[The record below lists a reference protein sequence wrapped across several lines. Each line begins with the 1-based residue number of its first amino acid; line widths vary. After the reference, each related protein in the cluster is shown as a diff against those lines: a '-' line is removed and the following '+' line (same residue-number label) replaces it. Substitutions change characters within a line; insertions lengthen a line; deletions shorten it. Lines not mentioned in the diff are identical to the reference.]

1 MQKIQFD
8 SGVQEYRLS
17 GGGVLRFNPCD
28 PNLYSRFLDA
38 ADKIQAL
45 EQELGEKAKNASQ
58 PDGRM
63 AVELLVEADKK
74 MKTLL
79 QQVFGEENDFDR
91 ALGGVNLLAVAGNG
105 ERVITNLFA
114 AGCHMIL
121 FTTGRGTPVGSG
133 VPTVKIATNHSLA
146 TRKTGWIDFDSSP
159 VLEGKDLDDDFF
171 DYLLKVASGEQTQ
184 NERKGYREISI
195 FKDGVTL

>member
-45 EQELGEKAKNASQ
+45 EQELGEKAKSASQ

-91 ALGGVNLLAVAGNG
+91 ALGGVKLLAVAGNG

-114 AGCHMIL
+114 AL
-121 FTTGRGTPVGSG
+121 Q
-133 VPTVKIATNHSLA
+133 
-146 TRKTGWIDFDSSP
+146 P
-159 VLEGKDLDDDFF
+159 VLSQGAEKC
-171 DYLLKVASGEQTQ
+171 AQ
-184 NERKGYREISI
+184 ERKAEAVQQAKLRRGGR
-195 FKDGVTL
+195 

>member
-38 ADKIQAL
+38 AQKIQAL
-45 EQELGEKAKNASQ
+45 EQELGEKARNAPQ
-58 PDGRM
+58 QDGYM

-74 MKTLL
+74 MKALL

-91 ALGGVNLLAVAGNG
+91 VLGGVNLLAVAGNG

-114 AGCHMIL
+114 VLQPIL
-121 FTTGRGTPVGSG
+121 IQGAE
-133 VPTVKIATNHSLA
+133 KCA
-146 TRKTGWIDFDSSP
+146 
-159 VLEGKDLDDDFF
+159 
-171 DYLLKVASGEQTQ
+171 Q
-184 NERKGYREISI
+184 ERKAEAVQQAKLRRGGR
-195 FKDGVTL
+195 